1 MVICILFSCA
11 SLNSHERPHF
21 EISSHSIH
29 DDDFSP
35 LPSHTHNVFL
45 FCTLLL
51 KCEKKG
57 DMKCVWKGDEKKLAA
72 KGDIKSA
79 TIGDNRGD
87 SSYKKSYNGLIYHMR
102 NLLPQQQWM
111 WGPSQ
116 CPGCQ
121 RSSRLLWSSTPLQ
134 RTWPWSKS
142 RSYSRLLWSLG
153 KLP

>member
-29 DDDFSP
+29 DDDFNP

-57 DMKCVWKGDEKKLAA
+57 DMKCVWKGDEKKFAA
-72 KGDIKSA
+72 KGDLKGATVGGRKSA

-102 NLLPQQQWM
+102 NLLPQQQ
-111 WGPSQ
+111 
-116 CPGCQ
+116 
-121 RSSRLLWSSTPLQ
+121 
-134 RTWPWSKS
+134 
-142 RSYSRLLWSLG
+142 
-153 KLP
+153 